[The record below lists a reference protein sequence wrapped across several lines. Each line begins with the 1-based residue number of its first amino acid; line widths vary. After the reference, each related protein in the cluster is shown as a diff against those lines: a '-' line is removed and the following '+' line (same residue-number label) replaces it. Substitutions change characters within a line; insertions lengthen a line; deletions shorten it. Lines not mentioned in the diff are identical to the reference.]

1 MVDITITSASVK
13 AGSGAVV
20 ADGTSGATITAGEAI
35 YFDGTTGKMLL
46 ADANALGSKTC
57 SGIALNSASDGQPIK
72 YQKSGPITVGGT
84 LVAGTV
90 YAVSTNA
97 GAIAPLADITTGD
110 DVIILGVAKSTTVL
124 QLDIQIPGV
133 TL

>member
-1 MVDITITSASVK
+1 MADITITSASVK

-20 ADGTSGATITAGEAI
+20 TDATSGATISAGEAI
-35 YFDGTTGKMLL
+35 YFDSTTGKMLL
-46 ADANALGSKTC
+46 ADANATGAKTC

-72 YQKSGPITVGGT
+72 YQRSGPIAIGGT
-84 LVAGTV
+84 LAPGTV
-90 YAVSTNA
+90 YAVSATA